1 MSTIY
6 KKNSTWYL
14 SVSIGKNRLTRSLR
28 TDDYKV
34 AKALKPHI
42 ESQLIAEVTDFN
54 KSNKQLDFPELAEC
68 FLKGEHGW
76 AKNTYD
82 LYKLVLR
89 KYLNGEPLPALHGFP
104 LRLITPGWPGS
115 VSPKWLNKIWVRA
128 RIHDGMKM
136 DRYRVPKYPVKPGTS
151 VPL

>member
-42 ESQLIAEVTDFN
+42 ESQLIAEVTQFN
-54 KSNKQLDFPELAEC
+54 KSSKLAEC

-82 LYKLVLR
+82 LYNFVLR
-89 KYLNGEPLPALHGFP
+89 KHLNGEPLPANP
-104 LRLITPGWPGS
+104 S
-115 VSPKWLNKIWVRA
+115 SRA
-128 RIHDGMKM
+128 IHI
-136 DRYRVPKYPVKPGTS
+136 RYINAC
-151 VPL
+151 